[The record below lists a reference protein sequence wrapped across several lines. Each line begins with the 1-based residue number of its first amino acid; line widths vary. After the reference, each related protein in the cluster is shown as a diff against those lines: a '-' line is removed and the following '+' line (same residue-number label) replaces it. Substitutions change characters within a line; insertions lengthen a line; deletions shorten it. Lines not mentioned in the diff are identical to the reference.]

1 MTDQLPPDSD
11 LSFKKNATE
20 NSTPVPPL
28 PFGQEL
34 MAFFTYMRSE
44 KQYSLLTQQNY
55 LRDLEKF
62 QHYCVQKQLTDL
74 NALGVNHVRMAVA
87 QLHRDGLGGK
97 SLQRWLSSLRSFFR
111 FCIRR
116 GWMKNNIAEGISA
129 PKSPKLLP
137 KTLDVDQTAQF
148 VAVEGDDFINKR
160 DCALLELIYSS
171 GLRLAEVTSLNVKD
185 IDWGEAMLTVIGKG
199 RKMRVLPIGT
209 MAMTA
214 LKDWLVARKQYT
226 QDSEPALFTTQRGGR
241 ISHRA
246 VQVRMQQLSA
256 SQGMDNP
263 IHPHM
268 LRHSFAS
275 HMLESSGDLRLVQE
289 LLGHANIST
298 TQIYT
303 HLDFQHLAKVYDK
316 AHPRAGRKTD
326 TDAE

>member
-1 MTDQLPPDSD
+1 MTEQLPPDHK
-11 LSFKKNATE
+11 LSSPASAE
-20 NSTPVPPL
+20 NPVAVPAL
-28 PFGQEL
+28 PFAHEL
-34 MAFFTYMRSE
+34 AAFLTYMRSE
-44 KQYSLLTQQNY
+44 KQFSPLTQQNY
-55 LRDLEKF
+55 QRDLEKF
-62 QHYCVQKQLTDL
+62 RNYCAQKKLTDL
-74 NALGVNHVRMAVA
+74 NLVAMSHVRNAVA
-87 QLHRDGLGGK
+87 HLHREGLGGK
-97 SLQRWLSSLRSFFR
+97 SLQRWLSSLRSFFQ

-116 GWMKNNIAEGISA
+116 GWMKNNVADGISA

-137 KTLDVDQTAQF
+137 KTMDVDQTAQF

-160 DCALLELIYSS
+160 DRALLELIYSS
-171 GLRLAEVTSLNVKD
+171 GLRLAEVTSLNLND
-185 IDWGEAMLTVIGKG
+185 IDWGEAMLTVTGKG
-199 RKMRVLPIGT
+199 RKTRLLPVGA
-209 MAMTA
+209 MAIAA
-214 LKDWLVARKQYT
+214 LKEWLVARRQYT
-226 QDSEPALFTTQRGGR
+226 QDNEPALFTTQRGGR

-246 VQVRMQQLSA
+246 VQMRMQQLSIT
-256 SQGMDNP
+256 QGMDNP

-326 TDAE
+326 PDAE